1 MNRMNKGVCS
11 ILSLPDLLCLFV
23 EVSSVYLEKSV
34 FSRLV
39 AFNED
44 SAALVLQ
51 REAQRADLTALGTST
66 SSERG
71 CVLWKLDLGSS

>member
-1 MNRMNKGVCS
+1 MNKGVCF

-23 EVSSVYLEKSV
+23 QKGSSVYLEKSV
-34 FSRLV
+34 FFRLL

-51 REAQRADLTALGTST
+51 RKARGAKLTAQGTSI

-71 CVLWKLDLGSS
+71 RGVWKLDLG